1 MKKIKYVQK
10 EEKMV
15 KIRVLIVDD
24 NRIIND
30 FIKQYLSQ
38 FEDIEVVGCCY
49 TDEEEVS
56 MINSLNPDIVI
67 TDLVRNGKLSGIEI
81 IRSYKSKGGKAKFIV
96 ITAGTDEDLDYRIID
111 GIIKKPFYDYKLI
124 YNEIKK
130 IM

>member
-1 MKKIKYVQK
+1 
-10 EEKMV
+10 MV

-24 NRIIND
+24 NIIIND